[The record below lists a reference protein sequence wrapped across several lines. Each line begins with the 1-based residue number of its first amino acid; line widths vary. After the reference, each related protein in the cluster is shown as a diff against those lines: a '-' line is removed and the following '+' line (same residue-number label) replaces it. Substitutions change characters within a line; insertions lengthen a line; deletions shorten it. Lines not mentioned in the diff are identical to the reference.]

1 MVVKLDWLEVTALD
15 GGILK
20 VQKCPHPRARRLRLT
35 VSAEGARLSYP
46 HGTRTLQMVEFLQQ
60 NAVWLARKLDAIKST
75 RTAPL
80 RVGQSRQILLRGVP
94 VGLDWLPGRYPRV
107 QHTAQGM
114 RITLPEKIRQP
125 ECLAQALLRS
135 WYETELRH
143 DMLQA
148 MPRLVA
154 QLGKAPTSLRIRP
167 LKSLWGSLGSCDGI
181 GLDLTLILAPPAV
194 ARYVL
199 AHELAH
205 LRVRNHSQRFW
216 AQVGELVPDYEVRRA
231 WLREHGTQLKNHW
244 GHLFANS

>member
-1 MVVKLDWLEVTALD
+1 MVVELDWLEVTAPD

-20 VQKCPHPRARRLRLT
+20 VQKRPHPRARRLRLT

-46 HGTRTLQMVEFLQQ
+46 HGTHPGQMAAFLQQ
-60 NAVWLARKLDAIKST
+60 NAAWLARKLDELKPT
-75 RTAPL
+75 PTAPL
-80 RVGQSRQILLRGVP
+80 CVGQSRQILLRGVP
-94 VGLDWLPGRYPRV
+94 VSLDWLQDRYPRV
-107 QHTAQGM
+107 QHTAQGV
-114 RITLPEKIRQP
+114 RITLPERIHQP
-125 ECLAQALLRS
+125 ERLAQALLRS

-148 MPRLVA
+148 MPRLVT
-154 QLGKAPTSLRIRP
+154 QLDKAPSRLRVRP
-167 LKSLWGSLGSCDGI
+167 LKSLWGSLDSRDGI

-231 WLREHGTQLKNHW
+231 WLREHGTPLKTYW
-244 GHLFANS
+244 GYLFAKR